1 MLVRYSN
8 AQTELFVR
16 ETAQNCFDLVPN
28 DEADF
33 FDVDAF
39 RMWVKDDDDF
49 MNAFQYTKSISVLL
63 KTYEYA
69 ACMTKANF
77 MVGTTPAVLLE
88 NTLHNWSYKEAN
100 EAAEGA
106 DQDANQDAD
115 QDANQNAD
123 DGSANQDA
131 DEGSADEDA
140 DEEALREQEEDTDQK
155 AFVALTIRQHAKV
168 HWAEKHGY
176 VVVFC
181 RDPQRK
187 ALYTSLGFHKPTKKF
202 CKTVIALLDE
212 RMKAVLNGGTYSA
225 IANHMLVFQGNPE
238 LNDNICQ
245 ASALHRQT
253 DDVRSATLEG
263 EWLSRRDFF
272 YELAS

>member
-8 AQTELFVR
+8 AKTELFVQ
-16 ETAQNCFDLVPN
+16 ETAQNSFDLVPK

-39 RMWVKDDDDF
+39 RVWVKDDDV
-49 MNAFQYTKSISVLL
+49 MNAFQHTKSISLLL
-63 KTYEYA
+63 KTYQHSYA
-69 ACMTKANF
+69 ACMTKAHF

-88 NTLHNWSYKEAN
+88 NTLHNWSYKELE
-100 EAAEGA
+100 EAAKGA
-106 DQDANQDAD
+106 DEDADGDAKQDADKNANQDE
-115 QDANQNAD
+115 
-123 DGSANQDA
+123 

-140 DEEALREQEEDTDQK
+140 HEEALREQEEDTDQK
-155 AFVALTIRQHAKV
+155 AFVALTIRQHAEV

-181 RDPQRK
+181 HSPQRK

-212 RMKAVLNGGTYSA
+212 RMKAVLNGGTYLA

-245 ASALHRQT
+245 ASALHCQI
-253 DDVRSATLEG
+253 DDVRSATFEG
-263 EWLSRRDFF
+263 EWLSRREIF

>member
-8 AQTELFVR
+8 AKTELFVQ
-16 ETAQNCFDLVPN
+16 ETAQNSFDLVPK

-39 RMWVKDDDDF
+39 RVWVQDDDV

-63 KTYEYA
+63 KTYQHSYA

-88 NTLHNWSYKEAN
+88 NTLHNWSYKELE

-106 DQDANQDAD
+106 DEGADEDANQDANQDAD
-115 QDANQNAD
+115 E
-123 DGSANQDA
+123 DA

-140 DEEALREQEEDTDQK
+140 DKEASLKREEDTDQK

-168 HWAEKHGY
+168 HWAVNGI

-181 RDPQRK
+181 HGPQRK
-187 ALYTSLGFHKPTKKF
+187 ALYTSLGFHEPTKKF
-202 CKTVIALLDE
+202 RKTVIALLDE
-212 RMKAVLNGGTYSA
+212 RMEAVLNGGTYLA
-225 IANHMLVFQGNPE
+225 ISKHMLVFQGNPE

-263 EWLSRRDFF
+263 EWLSRR
-272 YELAS
+272 